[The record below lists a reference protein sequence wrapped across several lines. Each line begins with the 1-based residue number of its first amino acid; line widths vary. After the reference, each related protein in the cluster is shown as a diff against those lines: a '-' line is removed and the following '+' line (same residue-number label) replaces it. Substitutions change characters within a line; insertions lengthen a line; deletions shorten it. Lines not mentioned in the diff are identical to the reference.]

1 MEICIHYYFMM
12 SLLFSFIFFLVGP
25 SINGNIYFGIIDS
38 NVDSINIY
46 DCGRYTDLIS
56 DEKDELRKNFFK
68 KERSKCRR
76 HKAMN
81 GLEHTIFSLFFI
93 LGVIFGII
101 NLSKGAIG
109 ESRQNE
115 IKHQITYITI
125 ISIIIEFIIT
135 LIYLVYSFYIFEND
149 SPSFI
154 DFNNLIEMT
163 SEIQEKKN
171 IPLTEIKYAY
181 PVNGIIK
188 TDKNGAF
195 AKFNTETNKYEL
207 LFPPKEKE
215 KIYDS
220 YAKYKE
226 LNKKQYNFNKEL
238 YVKKIMIYF
247 LSIVNIMIFNRFYTE
262 IYKKKFL
269 LMLMVLI
276 LNVIIYIIIIMEK
289 VYIIVIYI
297 LYGLLHCLFQFL
309 FF

>member
-68 KERSKCRR
+68 KERSKCKR

-163 SEIQEKKN
+163 S
-171 IPLTEIKYAY
+171 
-181 PVNGIIK
+181 
-188 TDKNGAF
+188 
-195 AKFNTETNKYEL
+195 
-207 LFPPKEKE
+207 
-215 KIYDS
+215 
-220 YAKYKE
+220 
-226 LNKKQYNFNKEL
+226 
-238 YVKKIMIYF
+238 
-247 LSIVNIMIFNRFYTE
+247 
-262 IYKKKFL
+262 
-269 LMLMVLI
+269 
-276 LNVIIYIIIIMEK
+276 
-289 VYIIVIYI
+289 
-297 LYGLLHCLFQFL
+297 
-309 FF
+309 